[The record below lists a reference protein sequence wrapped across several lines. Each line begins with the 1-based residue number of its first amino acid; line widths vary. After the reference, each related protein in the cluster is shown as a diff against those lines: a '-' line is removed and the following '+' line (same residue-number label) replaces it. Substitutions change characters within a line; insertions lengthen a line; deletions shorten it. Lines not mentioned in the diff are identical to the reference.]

1 MTRMVDALYEAFAEA
16 ETGGE
21 SNPWIRTKVIPKTV
35 AESSTAY
42 GPVQI
47 TRSLAEN
54 YLKNKKD
61 LFDKEELAYLKR
73 FIKQGQ
79 MFARFGLEPDKQ
91 GYDPRYDYGGEGDLT
106 SEEDKALYESMAKK
120 ILLDHYTRNGSDI
133 EKTIKEWRF
142 GAASKKG
149 FEDDTRY
156 FTKIT
161 SQLAQQNPEELEK
174 PRKFQAQQRDEAAPE
189 TGYEALVSSLME
201 SFNLSGKPQQRGSQ
215 AATEPSG
222 RTDREKRIDQLLK
235 ESLGD
240 TRRQA
245 IARGERRLEQTYN
258 EVLAEEEGE
267 SFSKKEEKNIQRAME
282 LMGGKPRKSEKVVLR
297 ETTNPPKE
305 KPEETEERPRDDSK
319 DPIYGIF

>member
-1 MTRMVDALYEAFAEA
+1 MARLVDSLYEAFAEA

-21 SNPWIRTKVIPKTV
+21 SNPWIRTKVTP
-35 AESSTAY
+35 EGGSTAY

-47 TRSLAEN
+47 TRTLAEQ

-61 LFDKEELAYLKR
+61 LFDKEELDFLKR

-79 MFARFGLEPDKQ
+79 MFAKFGREPDKK
-91 GYDPRYDYGGEGDLT
+91 GYDPRYDYGGGGDLT

-120 ILLDHYTRNGSDI
+120 MLLDHYTRNGSDI

-149 FEDDTRY
+149 FEDDPRY
-156 FTKIT
+156 FTKIVT
-161 SQLAQQNPEELEK
+161 QFAQQKPEELES
-174 PRKFQAQQRDEAAPE
+174 PRKFQAQERDETQPK
-189 TGYEALVSSLME
+189 TGYEELVSSLMSALDE
-201 SFNLSGKPQQRGSQ
+201 LQQPQQRQPQ
-215 AATEPSG
+215 AVTGPSN
-222 RTDREKRIDQLLK
+222 REKEIDQLLK
-235 ESLGD
+235 ETLGGGD
-240 TRRQA
+240 REV

-258 EVLAEEEGE
+258 EVLAEEENK

-282 LMGGKPRKSEKVVLR
+282 LMGSTERVVLR
-297 ETTNPPKE
+297 ETTNPP
-305 KPEETEERPRDDSK
+305 PEEQPEESQERVRDDSK